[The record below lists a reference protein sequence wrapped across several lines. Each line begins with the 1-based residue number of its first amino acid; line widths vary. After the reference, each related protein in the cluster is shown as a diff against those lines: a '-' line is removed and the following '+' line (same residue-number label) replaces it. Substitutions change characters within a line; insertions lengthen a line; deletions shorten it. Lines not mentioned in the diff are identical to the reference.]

1 MLTTQE
7 DASVWGY
14 RAGSTPEAPWEPIA
28 GASPMHLQLMGQPVP
43 HAPLEIPD
51 KLSNIIT
58 IHEKLPYPEY
68 YRLLSNA
75 VRTTFMSR
83 ACLVPPSVCDLHAH
97 WICIWTWHGCETG
110 RPVGHRRPYP
120 YLIIDR

>member
-1 MLTTQE
+1 
-7 DASVWGY
+7 
-14 RAGSTPEAPWEPIA
+14 
-28 GASPMHLQLMGQPVP
+28 MHLQLMGQPVP

-75 VRTTFMSR
+75 VRPTFTS
-83 ACLVPPSVCDLHAH
+83 PGP
-97 WICIWTWHGCETG
+97 GQ
-110 RPVGHRRPYP
+110 PVRRYVVMGMDVDMDTAPTCKEG
-120 YLIIDR
+120 